1 MLQSNDSN
9 ENPYDYDQIDPEIR
23 FRALGGWWTRHL
35 KSFSLWYLK
44 NSPSEQILTLTQC
57 VEMPKSMYL
66 IPYTL

>member
-9 ENPYDYDQIDPEIR
+9 ENPNDFDQIDLEVR

-44 NSPSEQILTLTQC
+44 NSPAEQIHILTQC
-57 VEMPKSMYL
+57 VEMPKSMYVS
-66 IPYTL
+66 YTL